1 MANSDYTPIVSQTLN
16 FNGTA
21 NENQTFTITP
31 TTDAIIETDET
42 VNVFM
47 NNYIGQTG
55 VTFTDTAVITIL
67 NDDTAS
73 ISINDP
79 ASVPEGNSGTSTI
92 NFAVSIDQADP
103 NNDITVQYTISGVM
117 KMAQEAPLLL
127 MQEPLPCP
135 KLSPLLLMEIP
146 MWRQMNLL
154 LLP

>member
-1 MANSDYTPIVSQTLN
+1 MSQTLN

-21 NENQTFTITP
+21 NENQTFTIAP
-31 TTDAIIETDET
+31 TTDAVIETDET

-103 NNDITVQYTISGVM
+103 NNDITVQYTISGGNENGTGGTLTFN
-117 KMAQEAPLLL
+117 AGT
-127 MQEPLPCP
+127 LPCP